1 MTQTTKIATCGYCGA
16 RAALVLTQQARHELT
31 CSACGAPLDDVEVL
45 QTAVRTAPPADQ
57 PTTSKEAKSRT
68 AQPRA
73 AQPRAAVMPW
83 MESREKVNTDDDDDD
98 DDDDKDRR
106 KASKRSKKSKRR
118 KRRKSLVQRF
128 FDEAADAIEDI
139 FDD

>member
-1 MTQTTKIATCGYCGA
+1 
-16 RAALVLTQQARHELT
+16 
-31 CSACGAPLDDVEVL
+31 
-45 QTAVRTAPPADQ
+45 
-57 PTTSKEAKSRT
+57 
-68 AQPRA
+68 
-73 AQPRAAVMPW
+73 MPW
-83 MESREKVNTDDDDDD
+83 MESRAKVNADDDDD

-106 KASKRSKKSKRR
+106 KASQRSKKSKRG

>member
-68 AQPRA
+68 AQPSA
-73 AQPRAAVMPW
+73 AQPRGAVMPW
-83 MESREKVNTDDDDDD
+83 MESRAKVNADDDDD

-106 KASKRSKKSKRR
+106 KASQRSKKSKRG

>member
-57 PTTSKEAKSRT
+57 PTTSKEAKSR
-68 AQPRA
+68 
-73 AQPRAAVMPW
+73 AAVMPW
-83 MESREKVNTDDDDDD
+83 MESRAKVNADDDDDD

-106 KASKRSKKSKRR
+106 KASKRSKKSKRG

>member
-45 QTAVRTAPPADQ
+45 QTAARKAPPADQ
-57 PTTSKEAKSRT
+57 PTTSKEAKSR
-68 AQPRA
+68 
-73 AQPRAAVMPW
+73 AAVMPW
-83 MESREKVNTDDDDDD
+83 MESRAKVNADDDDDD

-106 KASKRSKKSKRR
+106 KASKRSKKSKRG

-128 FDEAADAIEDI
+128 FDEAADAVEDI

>member
-1 MTQTTKIATCGYCGA
+1 MTQTTKIATCRYCGA

-45 QTAVRTAPPADQ
+45 QTTVRTAPPADH
-57 PTTSKEAKSRT
+57 PTTSKEAKS
-68 AQPRA
+68 
-73 AQPRAAVMPW
+73 RAAVMPW

>member
-45 QTAVRTAPPADQ
+45 QTTVRTAPPTDQ
-57 PTTSKEAKSRT
+57 PTTFKEAKS
-68 AQPRA
+68 
-73 AQPRAAVMPW
+73 RAAVMPW
-83 MESREKVNTDDDDDD
+83 MESRAKVNADDDDD

-106 KASKRSKKSKRR
+106 KASKRSKKSKQR

>member
-45 QTAVRTAPPADQ
+45 QTTVRTAPPTDH
-57 PTTSKEAKSRT
+57 PTTSKEAKS
-68 AQPRA
+68 
-73 AQPRAAVMPW
+73 RAAVMPW
-83 MESREKVNTDDDDDD
+83 MESRAKVNADDDDDD

-106 KASKRSKKSKRR
+106 KASKTSKKSKRR

>member
-57 PTTSKEAKSRT
+57 PTTFKEAKSR
-68 AQPRA
+68 A
-73 AQPRAAVMPW
+73 AQPRGAVMPW
-83 MESREKVNTDDDDDD
+83 MESRAKVNADDDDD

-106 KASKRSKKSKRR
+106 KASKRSKKSKRG